1 MDVVAS
7 VEKLFAL
14 LVGSVCLILLLRQFI
29 GARRRAR
36 LDARLRHA
44 LHATRRSTRAI
55 VRWPTA
61 RRDAQ
66 REAEAAIRR
75 ARAADVEH
83 DGNVVRPAALRKPR
97 KLH

>member
-1 MDVVAS
+1 MDVVGT

-14 LVGSVCLILLLRQFI
+14 LVGSVCVVLLLRQFI
-29 GARRRAR
+29 GARRRRR
-36 LDARLRHA
+36 LDERLGRA
-44 LHATRRSTRAI
+44 LDATRRSTRAL

-61 RRDAQ
+61 RRDAR

-75 ARAADVEH
+75 ARAADVER